1 MDKEEFP
8 VLILTG
14 LSGAGKSTAL
24 KVFEDLG
31 FFCVD
36 GLPASMLSRLVALF
50 KLENPRDYRGLALG
64 MDIRQ
69 HVFLQEWQQAL
80 YWLEGEGLVAQV
92 IFLEASLEELLNR
105 YAATRRLHPLES
117 KDMGL
122 EQALETE
129 RELLFPV
136 RQQASLVLD
145 TSNYSVHDLRRQL
158 QEKWEFIG
166 TSTQGLRVRVVSFGY
181 KYGVPKEADLVFDLR
196 FLPNP
201 YFDPELRTLSGQE
214 KEIMQYVLN
223 GDIGRTFMIKFLDFL
238 LYILPLYAREG
249 RYRLNL
255 ALGCTG
261 GMHRSVAVA
270 EEVWQKLKNEGYQV
284 SLEHRHLALG

>member
-1 MDKEEFP
+1 MSKEQFP

-36 GLPASMLSRLVALF
+36 GLPVSMLSRLISLF
-50 KLENPRDYRGLALG
+50 KLENPKDYRGLALG

-69 HVFLQEWQQAL
+69 HEFLQDWQQAL
-80 YWLEGEGLVAQV
+80 GWLEQEGLEAEV
-92 IFLEASLEELLNR
+92 IFLEAEPEELLRR
-105 YAATRRLHPLES
+105 YATTRRLHPLES
-117 KDMGL
+117 QDVGL
-122 EQALETE
+122 EKALETE
-129 RELLFPV
+129 RELLLPI

-145 TSNYSVHDLRRQL
+145 TTSFSVHDLRRQL
-158 QEKWEFIG
+158 QKKWEEAG
-166 TSTQGLRVRVVSFGY
+166 QPSHSLRVRVISFGF
-181 KYGVPKEADLVFDLR
+181 KYGMPKEADLMFDLR

-201 YFDPELRTLSGQE
+201 YFVPEYKEYSGQDPRVV
-214 KEIMQYVLN
+214 QYVL
-223 GDIGRTFMIKFLDFL
+223 GREPGAGFWEKFLDFL
-238 LYILPLYAREG
+238 LYILPIYGQEG

-261 GMHRSVAVA
+261 GRHRSVAMA
-270 EEVWQKLKNEGYQV
+270 EAVWLSLKDKGYQV
-284 SLEHRHLALG
+284 SLEHRHLELG

>member
-1 MDKEEFP
+1 MGKEQFP

-36 GLPASMLSRLVALF
+36 GLPISMLSRLIALF
-50 KLENPRDYRGLALG
+50 KLENPRAYRGIALG

-80 YWLEGEGLVAQV
+80 QWLESEGLEAQV
-92 IFLEASLEELLNR
+92 IFLEADLDTLLKR
-105 YAATRRLHPLES
+105 YATTRRLHPLES
-117 KDMGL
+117 QDMGL
-122 EQALETE
+122 EQALENE
-129 RELLFPV
+129 RKLLAPL
-136 RQQASLVLD
+136 REQASLVLE
-145 TSNYSVHDLRRQL
+145 TSKYSVHDLRRHL
-158 QEKWEFIG
+158 QEKWKFIG
-166 TSTQGLRVRVVSFGY
+166 TVSQGLRVRVVSFGF

-201 YFDPELRTLSGQE
+201 YFISEFKALSGQDQDV
-214 KEIMQYVLN
+214 IQYVLSEEP
-223 GDIGRTFMIKFLDFL
+223 GYTFLVKFLDFL
-238 LYILPLYAREG
+238 FYILPLYAREG
-249 RYRLNL
+249 RYRLNV

-261 GMHRSVAVA
+261 GRHRSVAVA
-270 EEVWQKLKNEGYQV
+270 EKVWESLKGHGYQA
-284 SLEHRHLALG
+284 SLEHRHLELG